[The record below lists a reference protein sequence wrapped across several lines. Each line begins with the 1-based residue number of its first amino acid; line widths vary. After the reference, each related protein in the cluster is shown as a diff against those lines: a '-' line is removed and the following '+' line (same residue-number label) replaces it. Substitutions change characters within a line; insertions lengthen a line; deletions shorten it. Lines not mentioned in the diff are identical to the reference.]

1 MEHKSNSDFLYQ
13 IKENFM
19 QTYLERLQENDTIF
33 DEIRY
38 PTGFRAFDQALAG
51 GYTAGLHCIGAISSL
66 GKTTFVL
73 QMAENM
79 ASKGTPVIIFSLEM
93 RPEQLVAK
101 AVSRNMYLFSIEQKG
116 RQENNIV
123 SLAKSYSELMSE
135 EKRKSFT
142 EQEKYVYADAIKRTS
157 MSTSDMQIVSE
168 TEDGKPFNIDEIVN
182 YINTYIAATKKKPV
196 VVIDY
201 LQFIRPGVLT
211 GSTDKQTMDY
221 IISMLVFTAKIQRI
235 PIIAL
240 SSLNRVGYESPVT
253 MASFKE
259 SGFIEYS
266 CETMIGL
273 QLKGVGKKNFNI
285 TEAKAKSP
293 REIELVLIK
302 GRGIEVGAVIDYLFY
317 GRHNYFKE
325 METVIEPKTAQ
336 KRIR

>member
-1 MEHKSNSDFLYQ
+1 MEQKSNSDFLYQ
-13 IKENFM
+13 IKENSM
-19 QTYLERLQENDTIF
+19 QTYLERLQENDAIF

-38 PTGFRAFDQALAG
+38 PTGFQALDQALGG

-101 AVSRNMYLFSIEQKG
+101 AVSRNMYLSFIEQKEG
-116 RQENNIV
+116 QENNI
-123 SLAKSYSELMSE
+123 SSRAKSYSELMSE
-135 EKRKSFT
+135 EKRNSFT
-142 EQEKYVYADAIKRTS
+142 EQEKYVYVDAIKRTS
-157 MSTSDMQIVSE
+157 VSTSDMQIVSE

-182 YINTYIAATKKKPV
+182 YINSYIAATKKKPV

-201 LQFIRPGVLT
+201 LQFIRPGALA
-211 GSTDKQTMDY
+211 GGTDKQTMDY

-273 QLKGVGKKNFNI
+273 QLKGVGKRNFDI

-302 GRGIEVGAVIDYLFY
+302 GRGVEVGAVIDYLFY

-325 METVIEPKTAQ
+325 VKTAIVPKAEQ